1 MAKLKEILNNRIVAD
16 RRNAKP
22 FGLKGPWFT
31 QGKMGGL
38 VYTERR
44 KMDRR
49 SYQ

>member
-1 MAKLKEILNNRIVAD
+1 MPKLKETFNSRSSVD

-49 SYQ
+49 SFQ